1 MKKIQAVPGGIAI
14 STQGRDEG
22 RYYLIKEV
30 LPGGYIL
37 VCDGNYKKLA
47 SPKKK
52 SLKHVKLLPQI
63 AGSIAEKFSNGGK
76 VFDSEVYSALKNI
89 GAAAKSSPE
98 GQPPE
103 GEKQSG
109 GQNV

>member
-1 MKKIQAVPGGIAI
+1 MKKTEAVPGGIAL

-52 SLKHVKLLPQI
+52 SLKHVRLLPEKVET
-63 AGSIAEKFSNGGK
+63 IAEKFSCGGK
-76 VFDSEVYSALKNI
+76 VFDSEVYSALKAFNAQ
-89 GAAAKSSPE
+89 GSPE
-98 GQPPE
+98 GE
-103 GEKQSG
+103 SAD
-109 GQNV
+109 

>member
-1 MKKIQAVPGGIAI
+1 MKKKEAVPGGICV

-30 LPGGYIL
+30 LPNGFIL

-52 SLKHVKLLPQI
+52 SLKHVKLLPET
-63 AGSIAEKFSNGGK
+63 AEAIAEKFSYGGM

-89 GAAAKSSPE
+89 SAAAKTAPD
-98 GQPPE
+98 GDA
-103 GEKQSG
+103 KI
-109 GQNV
+109 